1 MSDISVY
8 KAPVKNILP
17 YQNVTLFDVYQE
29 IKSDKH
35 KRITVKLRGITS
47 KAEKGMCKS
56 AEFDYVTFSGTFTKR
71 ANTSLIKH
79 SYKICID
86 IDHVGESSA
95 LNELKQQI
103 RSILEPELIFIS
115 PSGDG
120 LKVVFHIDI
129 SQATHDKYFLAF
141 QNFFKSELITDID
154 PSCKDVSRATFLCH
168 DPDCFYAE
176 TPTIVGKEFITKYTT
191 LAQPAP
197 KEHIPT
203 APKVAPNSSS
213 VMYLPLQMI
222 HNSSDGMKHYCLL
235 KASRLTGGYIAAG
248 QIDEAEAIR
257 QLEEAIQKKE
267 IVSFPSA
274 QQTILDG
281 IEHGKLEPLEAEQ
294 PPTNVT
300 ETPPMPIDGFP
311 PFIQELINDCSR
323 IYGTHADLW
332 SFAFFAA
339 TSTAI
344 GQSVI
349 LKTRFE
355 NPPLFWMAVVAP
367 SGMGKTPPLD
377 FALQLIHDLDYRIY
391 LEYQQ
396 QMKQYE
402 REVSQWQKGKGVPKP
417 EEPLPCKQ
425 YILVDSTPE
434 AMAQALE
441 AHPRGITILREELHG
456 WFLDFGKYTKS
467 GEQQNMLSSW
477 SQQVYKTKRVGR
489 KGEFIKKPNINVY
502 GGIQTGLLTEMAKDN
517 RSVNGFLQR
526 FCFVFPDKI
535 EAPVYNRNELSY
547 DVKSKYRKY
556 ITNLLEVIGYR
567 EEIWLSDEAEQ
578 LYEVFYNKNRDL
590 INSGKQP
597 DYISECT
604 SKFNIIVLRTAV
616 LFHCSQQAINGPGSH
631 YINAPTMQ
639 SAITLTEYFRI
650 TANKVYG
657 IISQNSSNQK
667 DVAKYLAGLDNSQT
681 DIAKVLKVSQP
692 YINKI
697 LK

>member
-17 YQNVTLFDVYQE
+17 YRAATLFDVYQE

-35 KRITVKLRGITS
+35 QRITQKLRGITS

-56 AEFDYVTFSGTFTKR
+56 VEFDYVTFSGTFAKR

-86 IDHVGESSA
+86 IDHVGESIA
-95 LNELKQQI
+95 LSELKQQI
-103 RSILEPELIFIS
+103 RSILEPELIFVS

-129 SQATHDKYFLAF
+129 SQAAHDKYFLAF
-141 QNFFKSELITDID
+141 QNFFKYELSTDID
-154 PSCKDVSRATFLCH
+154 PSCKDVSRATFLCF
-168 DPDCFYAE
+168 DPDCFYTE
-176 TPTIVGKEFITKYTT
+176 TPTIVGKEFITKYITNT
-191 LAQPAP
+191 QPATKINNP
-197 KEHIPT
+197 Q
-203 APKVAPNSSS
+203 APKVVSDSSS
-213 VMYLPLQMI
+213 VMLLPLQMI
-222 HNSSDGMKHYCLL
+222 NDSIDGNKHYRLL
-235 KASRLTGGYIAAG
+235 KASRLTGGYIASG
-248 QIDEAEAIR
+248 QIDESEAIHL
-257 QLEEAIQKKE
+257 LEEAIQKKE

-281 IEHGKLEPLEAEQ
+281 IANGKLEPIEPEV
-294 PPTNVT
+294 PPTT
-300 ETPPMPIDGFP
+300 ATQTPPMPIDGFP
-311 PFIQELINDCSR
+311 SFIQELINECSR

-349 LKTRFE
+349 LKTKFE

-367 SGMGKTPPLD
+367 SGMGKTPPLE
-377 FALQLIHDLDYRIY
+377 FALKLIHDIDYKVY
-391 LEYQQ
+391 MDYQK
-396 QMKQYE
+396 QMKEYD

-417 EEPLPCKQ
+417 EEPPPCKQ
-425 YILVDSTPE
+425 HILVDSTPE

-441 AHPRGITILREELHG
+441 AHPRGITILREELLG

-489 KGEFIKKPNINVY
+489 KGEFIQKPNINVF

-517 RSVNGFLQR
+517 RAVNGFLQR

-535 EAPVYNRNELSY
+535 EAPVYIRNELSY
-547 DVKSKYRKY
+547 DLKLKYRKY
-556 ITNLLEVIGYR
+556 ITNLLEFIGYR
-567 EEIWLSDEAEQ
+567 EEIRLSDEAEL
-578 LYEVFYNKNRDL
+578 LYEVFYNKNKDL
-590 INSGKQP
+590 LNSGKQP

-616 LFHCSQQAINGPGSH
+616 LLHCSQQACNGSGSH
-631 YINAPTMQ
+631 FINAPTMQ

-650 TANKVYG
+650 TANKVYA
-657 IISQNSSNQK
+657 IISQNNSTQK
-667 DVAKYLAGLDNSQT
+667 EVVKYLSSIGNSQT
-681 DIAKVLKVSQP
+681 DIAKVIKVSQP

>member
-1 MSDISVY
+1 MSDISIY
-8 KAPVKNILP
+8 KAPVTNILP
-17 YQNVTLFDVYQE
+17 YLNVTLFDIYQE
-29 IKSDKH
+29 IKSDKY
-35 KRITVKLRGITS
+35 KRITNKLRGITS
-47 KAEKGMCKS
+47 KAEKVMCKS

-71 ANTSLIKH
+71 ANKSLIKH
-79 SYKICID
+79 SAIICID
-86 IDHVGESSA
+86 VDHVGEIGA
-95 LNELKQQI
+95 IIDLKQQI
-103 RSILEPELIFIS
+103 RSVLEPALIFVS

-120 LKVVFHIDI
+120 LKVVLHIDI
-129 SQATHDKYFLAF
+129 SQDTHEKYFLAF
-141 QNFFKSELITDID
+141 QNFFKSELYTDID
-154 PSCKDVSRATFLCH
+154 SSCRDVSRATFLCH
-168 DPDCFYAE
+168 DPDCFYTE
-176 TPTIVGKEFITKYTT
+176 TPTIVGKEFITKYTSI
-191 LAQPAP
+191 ARPAI
-197 KEHIPT
+197 KESIPT
-203 APKVAPNSSS
+203 APKAAADFLS
-213 VMYLPLQMI
+213 VLHIPLQMI
-222 HNSSDGMKHYCLL
+222 KDSYDGNKHYRLL

-248 QIDEAEAIR
+248 LIDESEAIR
-257 QLEEAIQKKE
+257 LLEEAIQKKE

-281 IEHGKLEPLEAEQ
+281 IANGKLEPLAPVQ
-294 PPTNVT
+294 HPDKLT

-311 PFIQELINDCSR
+311 SFIQDLINECSS

-355 NPPLFWMAVVAP
+355 NPPLFWIAVVAP

-377 FALQLIHDLDYRIY
+377 FALQQIHDIDYSIY
-391 LEYQQ
+391 TEYQV

-402 REVSQWQKGKGVPKP
+402 KEVSQWQKSKGLPKP
-417 EEPLPCKQ
+417 EEPPPCKQ

-434 AMAQALE
+434 AMSQALE

-517 RSVNGFLQR
+517 RAVNGFLQR

-535 EAPVYNRNELSY
+535 EAPAYNKNELSY
-547 DVKSKYRKY
+547 EFKSRYRKY
-556 ITNLLEVIGYR
+556 ITNLLEVTSYR
-567 EEIWLSDEAEQ
+567 EEIRLSSEAEL

-604 SKFNIIVLRTAV
+604 SKFNIIVLRAAV
-616 LFHCSQQAINGPGSH
+616 LFHCSKQACNGYDSN

-639 SAITLTEYFRI
+639 AAINLTEYFRI

-657 IISQNSSNQK
+657 IISQTNSNQK
-667 DVAKYLAGLDNSQT
+667 DVAKYLAALDNSQT
-681 DIAKVLKVSQP
+681 DIAKIMKVSQP